1 MASRLAIRTYY
12 SLLWSTITPEG
23 LLERLSQEGVKRV
36 AITDRDNL
44 YGLHHL
50 REVAQEYSIE
60 ILVGA
65 ELTSPL
71 GSLLA
76 FVTSKEGFSNL
87 TRLLSAKKMEEE
99 FDLLASLGEYS
110 GGLIF
115 ASLSPAVLKEV
126 AGEVEHLY
134 AGVSPTNFAAVS
146 TARSLTL
153 PLLALDDASL
163 LSKEEVG
170 AERVLRAIGEGT
182 TVGLLQGESGEV
194 LLPLERYLEALSGWP
209 EALANSEA
217 VAQLCSGLPL
227 FEELAFP
234 DYPNSHAELRKRVY
248 SGAEK
253 RYGELS
259 DAILSRLEYEL
270 EVITSKG
277 FAPYFLTLSDIV
289 ALASRTCGRGSG
301 AASLVAYSLSIT
313 NVDPLLHNL
322 YFERFL
328 NKERQDPPDLDVDFA
343 WDERDG
349 VLEATMG
356 LFAEGHCARVANHNR
371 FRRRSAL
378 RETLRVYGY
387 TTLPEGTLGEEIVA
401 IASFL
406 EGFPH
411 HLSLHCGGLVVT
423 PKPINHYAPVEY
435 SAEGYPLLGWEKE
448 GCEAAGL
455 VKIDLLGNRS
465 LAVVRDALA
474 NLAALGEAIDE
485 RCWSPIEDKA
495 TQEALAR
502 GDSMGVFYLE
512 SPAMRQLQ
520 IKSQKGDFNHIVIHS
535 SIIRPAANRFIKE
548 YVRRLK
554 GGSWSHLHPR
564 LEELLGETYGIMCYQ
579 EDLSKVAIA
588 LAGFSEAQGDAL
600 RKVITKQRGRRLGQ
614 FKELFYA
621 GCLENG
627 IESATIE
634 TIWEMMLSFEGY
646 SFCKAHS
653 ASYAVLSYQCA
664 YLRVHH
670 PAQFMAAI
678 LSNGGGYYHTLA
690 YISESRRMGLE
701 TVGPDLNLS
710 HYRYWGRGKEVV
722 VGLMAIGNLSFKGAE
737 AILKERH
744 RGGEFQ
750 SLSDFTM
757 RLSLARDDLVALV
770 NGGAFD
776 SLAPSMS
783 RPLQIRS
790 LLTQSRGGH
799 SADGQGE
806 LFAAPPLKVTSE
818 SHTVTRQ
825 EREREFETLGFLRQ
839 GHPLSLYPTVPR
851 VRGIDLKE
859 HIGRRIKVV
868 GWPITQKRVY
878 TIHREM
884 MSFTSFEDETALY
897 EVVLFPEVYGRC
909 WHLVVKSLPLLIE
922 GQVVCDEGA
931 ISIEAHNFRAIFA

>member
-1 MASRLAIRTYY
+1 M
-12 SLLWSTITPEG
+12 
-23 LLERLSQEGVKRV
+23 
-36 AITDRDNL
+36 
-44 YGLHHL
+44 
-50 REVAQEYSIE
+50 
-60 ILVGA
+60 
-65 ELTSPL
+65 
-71 GSLLA
+71 
-76 FVTSKEGFSNL
+76 
-87 TRLLSAKKMEEE
+87 
-99 FDLLASLGEYS
+99 
-110 GGLIF
+110 
-115 ASLSPAVLKEV
+115 
-126 AGEVEHLY
+126 
-134 AGVSPTNFAAVS
+134 
-146 TARSLTL
+146 
-153 PLLALDDASL
+153 
-163 LSKEEVG
+163 
-170 AERVLRAIGEGT
+170 
-182 TVGLLQGESGEV
+182 GLLQGEEGEI
-194 LLPLERYLEALSGWP
+194 LLPRERYLEALSGWQ
-209 EALANSEA
+209 EALENRET
-217 VAQLCSGLPL
+217 VAQLCSGLSL
-227 FEELAFP
+227 FDELAFP
-234 DYPNSHAELRKRVY
+234 DYPNSQAELRKRVY
-248 SGAEK
+248 GGAEK

-270 EVITSKG
+270 EVIISKG
-277 FAPYFLTLSDIV
+277 FAPYFLILSDIV

-301 AASLVAYSLSIT
+301 AASLVAYSLEIT

-349 VLEATMG
+349 VLEATMA

-387 TTLPEGTLGEEIVA
+387 TSLPEGALGEEIVA

-423 PKPINHYAPVEY
+423 PEPITHYAPVEY

-474 NLAALGEAIDE
+474 NLDVEGEKIDAERWSPVEDRATQAALA
-485 RCWSPIEDKA
+485 K
-495 TQEALAR
+495 

-520 IKSQKGDFNHIVIHS
+520 LKSQKGDFNHIVIHS
-535 SIIRPAANRFIKE
+535 SIIRPAANRFIRE

-554 GGSWSHLHPR
+554 GGSWSHLHPH

-614 FKELFYA
+614 FKELFYR
-621 GCLENG
+621 GCLANG
-627 IESATIE
+627 IKKDTIE

-653 ASYAVLSYQCA
+653 ASYALLSFQCA

-670 PAQFMAAI
+670 PAQFMAAV

-710 HYRYWGRGKEVV
+710 HYRYRGRGKEVV
-722 VGLMAIGNLSFKGAE
+722 VGLMAVGNLSFKGAE
-737 AILKERH
+737 AILKERQ
-744 RGGEFQ
+744 RGGDFQ
-750 SLSDFTM
+750 SLEDFVA
-757 RLSLARDDLVALV
+757 RLSLARDDLVPLV

-783 RPLQIRS
+783 RPLQIRT
-790 LLTQSRGGH
+790 LLTRSRGE
-799 SADGQGE
+799 SSSDGQGE
-806 LFAAPPLKVTSE
+806 LFAPPPLKITLGN
-818 SHTVTRQ
+818 HTVTRQ

-839 GHPLSLYPTVPR
+839 GHPLDLYPTLPR
-851 VRGIDLKE
+851 VKGSELKH
-859 HIGRRIKVV
+859 HIGRKVKVV

-878 TIHREM
+878 TIHHEM

-897 EVVLFPEVYGRC
+897 EVVLFPEVYGRYS
-909 WHLVVKSLPLLIE
+909 HLIAKDLPLLIE
-922 GQVVCDEGA
+922 GLVVCDEGA
-931 ISIEAHNFRAIFA
+931 ISIEALSFKSIFG

>member
-1 MASRLAIRTYY
+1 MASRLGIRTYY
-12 SLLWSTITPEG
+12 SLLWSTITPER
-23 LLERLSQEGVKRV
+23 LMERLSQEGIKRV

-60 ILVGA
+60 VLVGA
-65 ELTSPL
+65 ELTSPQ
-71 GSLLA
+71 GSLFA

-87 TRLLSAKKMEEE
+87 TRLLSAKKMEEN
-99 FDLLASLGEYS
+99 FDLFSSVEEYS
-110 GGLIF
+110 SGLIF
-115 ASLSPAVLKEV
+115 ASLSPVVLKEV
-126 AGEVEHLY
+126 AGKVEHLY
-134 AGVSPTNFAAVS
+134 GGITPVNFASVT
-146 TARSLTL
+146 TARSLGL

-163 LSKEEVG
+163 LSQEEMG
-170 AERVLRAIGEGT
+170 IQRVLRAIGEGT
-182 TVGLLQGESGEV
+182 TVGLLQGEEGEA
-194 LLPLERYLEALSGWP
+194 LLPWERYLEALSGWQ
-209 EALANSEA
+209 EALENSEA
-217 VAQLCSGLPL
+217 IAQLCSGLSL
-227 FEELAFP
+227 FDELAFP
-234 DYPNSHAELRKRVY
+234 DYPDSQAELRKRVY
-248 SGAEK
+248 RGAEK

-270 EVITSKG
+270 EVIISKG
-277 FAPYFLTLSDIV
+277 FAPYFLTLCDIV

-301 AASLVAYSLSIT
+301 AASLIAYSLEIT

-349 VLEATMG
+349 VLEATMA

-387 TTLPEGTLGEEIVA
+387 TSLPEGTLGEEIVA

-423 PKPINHYAPVEY
+423 PEPITHYAPVEY

-474 NLAALGEAIDE
+474 NLDAEGEVIDE
-485 RCWSPIEDKA
+485 GRWFPIEDRA
-495 TQEALAR
+495 TQAALAR
-502 GDSMGVFYLE
+502 GDSMGVFYIE

-520 IKSQKGDFNHIVIHS
+520 LKSQRGDFNHIVIHS
-535 SIIRPAANRFIKE
+535 SIIRPAANRFIRE

-554 GGSWSHLHPR
+554 GGSWSHLHPL

-588 LAGFSEAQGDAL
+588 LADFSEAQGDAL

-614 FKELFYA
+614 FKELFFR
-621 GCLENG
+621 GCLNNG
-627 IESATIE
+627 IKSETIE

-653 ASYAVLSYQCA
+653 ASYAALSFQCA

-670 PAQFMAAI
+670 PAPFMAAV

-690 YISESRRMGLE
+690 YISESRRMGLA

-722 VGLMAIGNLSFKGAE
+722 VGLMAVGNLSFRGAE

-744 RGGEFQ
+744 RGGDFQ
-750 SLSDFTM
+750 SLGDFAA

-783 RPLQIRS
+783 RAMQIRA
-790 LLTQSRGGH
+790 LLTRSRGK
-799 SADGQGE
+799 SSSDGQGE
-806 LFAAPPLKVTSE
+806 LFAPPPLKMASG
-818 SHTVTRQ
+818 SHTVTRL

-839 GHPLSLYPTVPR
+839 GHPLDLYPALPR
-851 VRGIDLKE
+851 VKGSELKNY
-859 HIGRRIKVV
+859 IGRKIKVV

-878 TIHREM
+878 TIRHEM

-897 EVVLFPEVYGRC
+897 EVVLFPEVYRRYF
-909 WHLVVKSLPLLIE
+909 HLIIKDLPLLIE
-922 GQVVCDEGA
+922 GLVVCDEGA
-931 ISIEAHNFRAIFA
+931 ISIEALNFKTIFG